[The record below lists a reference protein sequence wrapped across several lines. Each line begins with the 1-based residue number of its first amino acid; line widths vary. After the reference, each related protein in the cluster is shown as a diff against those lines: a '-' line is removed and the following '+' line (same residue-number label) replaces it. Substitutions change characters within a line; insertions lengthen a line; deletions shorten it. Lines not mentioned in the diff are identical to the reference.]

1 MTLKSKPILMATI
14 SVFLG
19 LFLFVGCASFTD
31 SSADKAPVI
40 DSKLSIAELTKA
52 GIDFGDKTI
61 IEVKK
66 ELTKRQAWPEASKVI
81 SSQIQKN
88 HSGWSSFA
96 MINAVNLY
104 VASSPEKPEILF
116 QLLLKSDK
124 PVVRQVAWH
133 IASILA
139 SPAIKTA
146 AEAELTSLIE
156 RNTLQENYF
165 PQLAKA
171 IAANQLEASY
181 SLLREG
187 LLFTHSDAYAD
198 AMIQINPRQA
208 SSDFLDYLSL
218 VSVEELRQI
227 SITSINVYTAM
238 GMFRHLMKYPVEISH
253 PKFDHI
259 FLYAISRNIAFKNI
273 GRDLLEVYIVENRN
287 HLALVLSRM
296 PIWIQL
302 AFVEG
307 SRHQLNPVVGRLL
320 SELKTLSREKAVVD
334 EINSIRL

>member
-1 MTLKSKPILMATI
+1 
-14 SVFLG
+14 
-19 LFLFVGCASFTD
+19 
-31 SSADKAPVI
+31 
-40 DSKLSIAELTKA
+40 
-52 GIDFGDKTI
+52 
-61 IEVKK
+61 
-66 ELTKRQAWPEASKVI
+66 
-81 SSQIQKN
+81 
-88 HSGWSSFA
+88 
-96 MINAVNLY
+96 
-104 VASSPEKPEILF
+104 
-116 QLLLKSDK
+116 
-124 PVVRQVAWH
+124 
-133 IASILA
+133 
-139 SPAIKTA
+139 
-146 AEAELTSLIE
+146 
-156 RNTLQENYF
+156 
-165 PQLAKA
+165 LAKA